1 MAISRFLLISK
12 NHKWTLLEKLVQLF
26 AVGQNGLMA
35 LYDTLFSQGATL
47 SNSGSLLDLRSIPIF
62 NENNAISTR
71 KALYEFLSFR
81 ITLVFIVLLS
91 DVNGLYNGPPTNL
104 RLKQIHIY
112 VEQKPQKAII
122 FGDKSRMGR
131 GGKDSK
137 VKTAS
142 NAAAYSGTPIF
153 IARYHILESRST
165 K

>member
-12 NHKWTLLEKLVQLF
+12 NHKLNLMEKLVQLF

-71 KALYEFLSFR
+71 KALYE
-81 ITLVFIVLLS
+81 
-91 DVNGLYNGPPTNL
+91 
-104 RLKQIHIY
+104 
-112 VEQKPQKAII
+112 KPQKAII

-137 VKTAS
+137 VKAAS
-142 NAAAYSGTPIF
+142 NAAAYSGTPVV
-153 IARYHILESRST
+153 IARYHVLESRST

>member
-12 NHKWTLLEKLVQLF
+12 NHKLNLMEKLVQLF

-71 KALYEFLSFR
+71 KALYEDYSE
-81 ITLVFIVLLS
+81 TS
-91 DVNGLYNGPPTNL
+91 
-104 RLKQIHIY
+104 K
-112 VEQKPQKAII
+112 
-122 FGDKSRMGR
+122 GDHFWRQVKD
-131 GGKDSK
+131 GKDSK
-137 VKTAS
+137 VKVAS
-142 NAAAYSGTPIF
+142 NAAAYSGTPVV
-153 IARYHILESRST
+153 IARYHILESRSI

>member
-12 NHKWTLLEKLVQLF
+12 NHKLNLMEKLVQLF

-71 KALYEFLSFR
+71 KALY
-81 ITLVFIVLLS
+81 
-91 DVNGLYNGPPTNL
+91 
-104 RLKQIHIY
+104 K
-112 VEQKPQKAII
+112 KPQKAII

-137 VKTAS
+137 VKVAS
-142 NAAAYSGTPIF
+142 NAAANSGTPVV

>member
-12 NHKWTLLEKLVQLF
+12 NHKLNLMEKLVQLF

-35 LYDTLFSQGATL
+35 LFQGATL
-47 SNSGSLLDLRSIPIF
+47 LNSGSLLDLRSIPVF

-91 DVNGLYNGPPTNL
+91 DVNGLYNGPLTNL
-104 RLKQIHIY
+104 RLKLIHTY

-137 VKTAS
+137 VKAAS
-142 NAAAYSGTPIF
+142 NAAAYSGTAVV